1 MQAAELWH
9 LCSRIFHG
17 WDCPYRFDSYGH
29 RQPAL
34 ACSNGCTLCPSM
46 GGLSLCLFPSGAE
59 SSLPSSPMYPC
70 LGSWGTEHAGTS
82 GGVWKAS
89 PRGCAQAGGHTV
101 LLCPSAAPS
110 SKPAQANSAFSS
122 TCQLGMRVCTLTRT
136 LTHTHT
142 HNLLSAT
149 CLMQLS

>member
-34 ACSNGCTLCPSM
+34 ACSNGCTLCPSTA
-46 GGLSLCLFPSGAE
+46 GLSLCLFPSGAE
-59 SSLPSSPMYPC
+59 SSQPSSPTYPC

-101 LLCPSAAPS
+101 LLCPRAAPS
-110 SKPAQANSAFSS
+110 PKPAQANSAFSS
-122 TCQLGMRVCTLTRT
+122 TCRLGTRVRTLTRT
-136 LTHTHT
+136 LTLTHA

-149 CLMQLS
+149 CLTQLS